1 MRSLLP
7 FILLSAMATPLWA
20 GAWARDKGTL
30 FIAAGGNF
38 LLSDGAELPVY
49 YDPTVYAEYGLTD
62 RVTLGLD
69 LYSADKGRIASA
81 FGFVGV
87 PVGSITGKTRATVS
101 VGYGYR
107 LNSDTS
113 TEALMRLGVAIGR
126 GLDAGWLSLDASA
139 TFGTR
144 DRVWRPKADF
154 TWGHAFDDRWTGTLQ
169 LQTGQGYYDDYYAK
183 VSPTII
189 FKLRE
194 NLKINVGAVKALS
207 GDGGS
212 ALKIETWLTF

>member
-1 MRSLLP
+1 MRALLP
-7 FILLSAMATPLWA
+7 IMLTLFLASQACA
-20 GAWARDKGTL
+20 GAWSREKGTL

-69 LYSADKGRIASA
+69 LYTADKGRIASA
-81 FGFVGV
+81 FGFVAV

-101 VGYGYR
+101 AGYGYR
-107 LNSDTS
+107 LNTDTS
-113 TEALMRLGVAIGR
+113 TEALMRMGLSLGR

-144 DRVWRPKADF
+144 DSVWRPKMDL
-154 TWGHAFDDRWTGTLQ
+154 TWGHAFAERWTGTLQ

-189 FKLRE
+189 FSVRDNFKV
-194 NLKINVGAVKALS
+194 NVGAVKAFS

-212 ALKIETWLTF
+212 ALKLETWLIF